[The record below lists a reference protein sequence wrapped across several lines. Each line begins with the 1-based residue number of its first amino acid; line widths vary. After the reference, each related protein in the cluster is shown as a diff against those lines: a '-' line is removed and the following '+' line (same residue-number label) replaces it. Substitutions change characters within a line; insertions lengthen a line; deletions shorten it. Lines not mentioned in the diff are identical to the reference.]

1 VSRRA
6 NPVAIGAFVV
16 GAVALAVIGLVL
28 LGSFHL
34 FDQPVKVVMFFDES
48 VAGLSVGA
56 PVAFRGVK
64 LGEVT
69 AIRTRVGTTRIAVFA
84 DLERR
89 PFMERGGA
97 ETGPLIAGGVS
108 AEAFLRDA
116 IQQTGLR
123 AQLALQSLVTGQLVV
138 SLVLR
143 PDTPIAETRL
153 ERARLEI
160 PTIPTFREQVN
171 EALQKVPWDKV
182 LTSVQETLERVNT
195 LVKSPEIP
203 RALAALE
210 AALGDTQKLVAQLER
225 ELATVVASV
234 RETSDTTRA
243 TVSGAGRDLQ
253 QTLAHLDGLIASLRQ
268 TSDEGRGAIQTIVAE
283 MKTLRGQTSALL
295 ETATQTSDATRG
307 AVTDVAADL
316 RQTLAQVQRQVDTVG
331 TELSATAEALR
342 AAANRGEAA
351 LAGAE
356 GVLTGE
362 AGLGPQLQRTLRQL
376 GEAARALQSLAD
388 YLERHPEALLSGK
401 DRPGGPR

>member
-1 VSRRA
+1 MSRRA

-16 GAVALAVIGLVL
+16 GAVALAVIGLIL

-97 ETGPLIAGGVS
+97 EGDAVIAGGVS
-108 AEAFLRDA
+108 AEAFLRAA

-153 ERARLEI
+153 ERTRLEI

-171 EALQKVPWDKV
+171 DALQKVPWDKL
-182 LTSVQETLERVNT
+182 LTAVQEIVERLNA

-210 AALGDTQKLVAQLER
+210 AALTDTQKLVS
-225 ELATVVASV
+225 SV
-234 RETSDTTRA
+234 RDTSDHTR
-243 TVSGAGRDLQ
+243 TEIREVGKDLRT
-253 QTLAHLDGLIASLRQ
+253 TLAALGPLIESVRQ
-268 TSDEGRGAIQTIVAE
+268 TSDQSRTAIQDVVAE
-283 MKTLRGQTSALL
+283 VKSLRVQTGTLLDA
-295 ETATQTSDATRG
+295 ATQTTEATRQ
-307 AVTDVAADL
+307 AVTDVSADL
-316 RQTLAQVQRQVDTVG
+316 RQTLAQLQQRIDALSTQVG
-331 TELSATAEALR
+331 ATADAVR
-342 AAANRGEAA
+342 AAASRGEAA

-356 GVLTGE
+356 SVLAGE

-376 GEAARALQSLAD
+376 GDAARGLQSLTD
-388 YLERHPEALLSGK
+388 YLERHPEALISGK
-401 DRPGGPR
+401 ERPGGPR

>member
-1 VSRRA
+1 MSRRA

-16 GAVALAVIGLVL
+16 GAVALVILGLVL

-34 FDQPVKVVMFFDES
+34 FDRPVKVVMFFDES

-69 AIRTRVGTTRIAVFA
+69 DIRTRVGTARIAVFA
-84 DLERR
+84 DLDRK
-89 PFMERGGA
+89 PFAQRGPG
-97 ETGPLIAGGVS
+97 ESPIIAGGVT
-108 AEAFLRDA
+108 AEAFLETA
-116 IQQTGLR
+116 IQQQGLR

-182 LTSVQETLERVNT
+182 LTSVQETLERVNA

-210 AALGDTQKLVAQLER
+210 ATLVDTQKLAGQLDR
-225 ELATVVASV
+225 EIGGLASSV
-234 RETSDTTRA
+234 RDTSDVTRSEIRE
-243 TVSGAGRDLQ
+243 VGKDLRT
-253 QTLAHLDGLIASLRQ
+253 TLAALGPLIESLRQ
-268 TSDEGRGAIQTIVAE
+268 TSDQSRTAIQDVVAE
-283 MKTLRGQTSALL
+283 VKSLRIQTGALL
-295 ETATQTSDATRG
+295 DSATQTSEATRQ
-307 AVTDVAADL
+307 AVTDMAGDL
-316 RQTLAQVQRQVDTVG
+316 RQTLTQLQQRIDTLSTQVG
-331 TELSATAEALR
+331 ETADAVR
-342 AAANRGEAA
+342 AAASRGEAA

-356 GVLTGE
+356 GVLAGE
-362 AGLGPQLQRTLRQL
+362 SGLGPQLTRTLRQL
-376 GEAARALQSLAD
+376 GDAARGLQSLAD
-388 YLERHPEALLSGK
+388 YLERHPEALISGK
-401 DRPGGPR
+401 ERPGGSR